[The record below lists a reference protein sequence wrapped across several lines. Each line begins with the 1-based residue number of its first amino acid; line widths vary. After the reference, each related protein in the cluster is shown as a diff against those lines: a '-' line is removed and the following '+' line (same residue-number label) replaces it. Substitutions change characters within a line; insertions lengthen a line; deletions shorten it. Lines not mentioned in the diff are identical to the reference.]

1 MSRELAEKAAGIV
14 RDAGGQ
20 IVGRTR
26 LQKTA
31 YLLSITGLED
41 GFRFVYKHYGPFSE
55 ELAASA
61 ADASLLHLMSEIEQ
75 QATWGGV
82 YSIYR
87 STTVDATVGTDPRRR
102 LAEEAAK
109 ANAIELELA
118 ATAAF
123 LALDGYDDPWIET
136 ARRKP
141 EKSDGDRIEKAKDLY
156 RRLRLIDTP
165 TPMPD
170 IV

>member
-1 MSRELAEKAAGIV
+1 MSRELAERAAAIV

-31 YLLSITGLED
+31 YLLFITGLESD
-41 GFRFVYKHYGPFSE
+41 FRFVYKHYGPFSE
-55 ELAASA
+55 DLAASA
-61 ADASLLHLMSEIEQ
+61 EDAALLHLMSETEQ
-75 QATWGGV
+75 QASWGGT
-82 YSIYR
+82 YSVYR
-87 STTVDATVGTDPRRR
+87 SNVLDQTADHGPRRA
-102 LAEEAAK
+102 LAEEAAR

-123 LALDGYDDPWIET
+123 LALDGYSDPWAET

-141 EKSDGDRIEKAKDLY
+141 EKSEGDRIEKAKVLY
-156 RRLRLIDTP
+156 KRLSQIETP
-165 TPMPD
+165 VKMPA